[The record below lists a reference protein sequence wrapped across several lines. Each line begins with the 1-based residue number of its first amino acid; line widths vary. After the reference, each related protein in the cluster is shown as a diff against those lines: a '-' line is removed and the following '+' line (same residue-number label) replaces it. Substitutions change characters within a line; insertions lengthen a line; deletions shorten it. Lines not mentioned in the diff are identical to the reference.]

1 MEWLIE
7 VTGLPFDIL
16 ILILLAV
23 AGVFAGFVDLHCGRR
38 WTISVP
44 AMLLNK
50 SSA

>member
-1 MEWLIE
+1 MEWFVE

-23 AGVFAGFVDLHCGRR
+23 AGAFAGFVDSIVGGGGLHFC
-38 WTISVP
+38 TSYVI
-44 AMLLNK
+44 NK